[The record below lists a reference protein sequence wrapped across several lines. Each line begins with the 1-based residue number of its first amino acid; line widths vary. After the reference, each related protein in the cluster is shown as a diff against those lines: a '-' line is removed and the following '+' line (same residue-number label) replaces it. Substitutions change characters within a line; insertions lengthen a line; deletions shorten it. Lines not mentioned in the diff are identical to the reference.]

1 MTPLVRITLGR
12 IGSTTLGRI
21 TLGRINQNDITT
33 IFNKTDGGGGGKGGL
48 NPVHPDY
55 AYVTTARNQDE
66 QIIEIIIALNMS
78 NLI

>member
-1 MTPLVRITLGR
+1 MITSLVRITLGR

-21 TLGRINQNDITT
+21 TLGRIDGYHDD
-33 IFNKTDGGGGGKGGL
+33 DGGSGSSKGG
-48 NPVHPDY
+48 NNMEHPKY
-55 AYVTTARNQDE
+55 ASILTAKHQDK